1 MRIQESSEMYLETI
15 YVLSSQHE
23 RIRSIDIAERLGVS
37 RPSVSRAIRVLES
50 QGYVT
55 IDDKA
60 KVILTQLGRDKA
72 SSLYERHELLTVMLQ
87 SFGIDRA
94 LAESDACKMEH
105 VVSNEVFDAI
115 KAHFASVD
123 KK

>member
-23 RIRSIDIAERLGVS
+23 RIRSIDIAEKLGVS
-37 RPSVSRAIRVLES
+37 RPSVSRAIRLLES
-50 QGYVT
+50 QGYVV

-60 KVILTQLGRDKA
+60 KVMLTQLGRDKA
-72 SSLYERHELLTVMLQ
+72 SSLYERHEVLTAMLQ

-94 LAESDACKMEH
+94 VAEQDACKMEH
-105 VVSNEVFDAI
+105 VVSDEVFEAI
-115 KAHFASVD
+115 KVHFDTKV
-123 KK
+123 